1 MSHYNRMRPSSEL
14 NITPLLDVLLV
25 LLVVL
30 LMLAPFFAREV
41 QVTLPAAQGDSPTQV
56 TSLDVEVRPNGTLLV
71 DGVPANLESL
81 RDMLR
86 LRKPEKVKVFADET
100 GAYGPVAK
108 TIDAV
113 KSSGVTKVSLMVK

>member
-1 MSHYNRMRPSSEL
+1 MSHYRRMHPSGEL

-41 QVTLPAAQGDSPTQV
+41 QVTLPAAQGSNPTQAV
-56 TSLDVEVRPNGTLLV
+56 SLDVEVQSNGNLLV
-71 DGVPANLESL
+71 DGIPSNLESL

-108 TIDAV
+108 TIDVV
-113 KSSGVTKVSLMVK
+113 KSAGVTKVALMVK